1 MKLDPEKEQLMRKI
15 TGNKIAKS
23 KQSHLKTPSPS
34 LFPRATVHLSQVE
47 ILFVLE
53 AYDKV
58 PNDIGARKSLYI
70 RLEISHFI

>member
-34 LFPRATVHLSQVE
+34 LFPRATVHLSLTSGDPLCAGN
-47 ILFVLE
+47 I
-53 AYDKV
+53 
-58 PNDIGARKSLYI
+58 
-70 RLEISHFI
+70 